1 MSEPPENAKGATP
14 RSRAR
19 CKTLAREFDHA
30 GSVKAADLEQL
41 ARAYAKAAD
50 AEHAAKLARI
60 MARDRL
66 IERAPIG
73 FESESVRVIKRNCWK
88 LNDEAVAEMTAT
100 RAALIEDGKA
110 DLVATV
116 IAVRIGRE
124 DQSWQS

>member
-1 MSEPPENAKGATP
+1 MSAPPMNAKGAAP
-14 RSRAR
+14 KDRAQR
-19 CKTLAREFDHA
+19 KTLAREFADA
-30 GSVKAADLEQL
+30 GNVKADDLEQL
-41 ARAYAKAAD
+41 ARAYVAAAD

-60 MARDRL
+60 EARDRL
-66 IERAPIG
+66 IQAAPVG
-73 FESESVRVIKRNCWK
+73 SEFVGVRVIKRNCWK

-124 DQSWQS
+124 DQ

>member
-1 MSEPPENAKGATP
+1 MKPPDPKRNGDPRKEVAAHINPSEAKP
-14 RSRAR
+14 DE
-19 CKTLAREFDHA
+19 LDE
-30 GSVKAADLEQL
+30 SVNDLEQL

-124 DQSWQS
+124 DQ

>member
-1 MSEPPENAKGATP
+1 MSEPPENAKGAAP
-14 RSRAR
+14 KDRAR
-19 CKTLAREFDHA
+19 CKTLTEAFDDA
-30 GSVKAADLEQL
+30 GSVKADDLEQL

-110 DLVATV
+110 DLVATA

-124 DQSWQS
+124 DQ